1 MRIIE
6 AVETESVG
14 GSSIHLSEEE
24 GKRLRCAGG
33 RQAAG
38 VVIFEYIYMEKVVL
52 LHKQSEW

>member
-6 AVETESVG
+6 AVKTESVG

-24 GKRLRCAGG
+24 GKRLSCACG